1 MVNIR
6 VVSRYS
12 ESPPLSEQGN
22 RPIPGG
28 PLYERAEVLALLAA
42 GGAGM
47 IRPWTSQCLRDMQSL
62 RLDQQDLHD
71 LVSDAVRN
79 GRFIGA
85 EWCVPHREGPCAA
98 CDAYQ
103 VTWLETVGRAGQEMR
118 MDYYVKFAIGCT
130 GAVLLMVSCHIS
142 R

>member
-1 MVNIR
+1 M
-6 VVSRYS
+6 
-12 ESPPLSEQGN
+12 
-22 RPIPGG
+22 
-28 PLYERAEVLALLAA
+28 YERAELLALLAA

-47 IRPWTSQCLRDMQSL
+47 IRPWTSQCVRDMQSL
-62 RLDQQDLHD
+62 GLDQQDLHD
-71 LVSDAVRN
+71 LVGDAVRS

-85 EWCVPHREGPCAA
+85 EWCVHHRDGPWAA

-103 VTWLETVGRAGQEMR
+103 VTRLETVGRAGHEMR